1 LSNLLVVDDNAANR
15 DIVKRNLE
23 RQGYHVT
30 TASDGTEGL
39 KLIAGGGFDLVLL
52 DVIMPGLDGLEVLRR
67 MKADTAMREI
77 PVVMM
82 SALDETSSVIRCI
95 KMGAEDYLMKPFDP
109 VLLNAR
115 IGASLEKKRL
125 RDELVVQENLASL
138 GALTAG
144 IAHEIRNPLN
154 FVTNFAT
161 ASREILQELRET
173 PGSPELIRQL
183 DDYLQK
189 IDEHGKRADRIVRGM
204 LMHSRGKSGDPE
216 IVDLKNILTDC
227 VNLAYHALRAQDR
240 NFNSRIDIDIES
252 GGIGPVRAV
261 PQEINRVFLNVLNN
275 AFYAVWDRKK
285 IEGET
290 YHPAVAVTARN
301 LPQAVEIRVS
311 DNGCGIAPDE
321 LPKIFNPF
329 YTTKPAGAGTGLGL
343 SLSYEIIVRGH
354 HGTIRAESIPGTR
367 TEFIVTLPRE
377 AV

>member
-1 LSNLLVVDDNAANR
+1 LSHLLVVDDNEANR
-15 DIVKRNLE
+15 YLIKRTLE
-23 RQGYHVT
+23 RRGFQVT
-30 TASDGTEGL
+30 TASDGSEGL
-39 KLIAGGGFDLVLL
+39 KLLAGGGFDLVLL
-52 DVIMPGLDGLEVLRR
+52 DVIMPGLDGPEVLKR
-67 MKADTAMREI
+67 MKEDAATREI

-161 ASREILQELRET
+161 ASREILLELRET
-173 PGSPELIRQL
+173 PDSPELLNQL
-183 DDYLQK
+183 DEYLQK
-189 IDEHGKRADRIVRGM
+189 IDEHGKRADRIVRSM
-204 LMHSRGKSGDPE
+204 LMHSRGKSGEPE
-216 IVDLKNILTDC
+216 IIDLKNLLTDC

-252 GGIGPVRAV
+252 GGIGPIRAV
-261 PQEINRVFLNVLNN
+261 PQEINRVFLNILNN
-275 AFYAVWDRKK
+275 AFYAVWERKK
-285 IEGET
+285 REGET
-290 YHPAVAVTARN
+290 FHPAVAVTARN
-301 LPQAVEIRVS
+301 LPQTAEIRVT
-311 DNGCGIAPDE
+311 DNGPGISPDE
-321 LPKIFNPF
+321 LTKIFNPF

-354 HGTIRAESIPGTR
+354 HGTIRAESMPGVR

>member
-1 LSNLLVVDDNAANR
+1 
-15 DIVKRNLE
+15 
-23 RQGYHVT
+23 
-30 TASDGTEGL
+30 
-39 KLIAGGGFDLVLL
+39 
-52 DVIMPGLDGLEVLRR
+52 
-67 MKADTAMREI
+67 
-77 PVVMM
+77 
-82 SALDETSSVIRCI
+82 
-95 KMGAEDYLMKPFDP
+95 MGAEDYLMKPFDP

-161 ASREILQELRET
+161 ASREILLELRET
-173 PGSPELIRQL
+173 PDSPELLNQL
-183 DDYLQK
+183 DEYLQK
-189 IDEHGKRADRIVRGM
+189 IDEHGKRADRIVRSM
-204 LMHSRGKSGDPE
+204 LMHSRGKSGEPE
-216 IVDLKNILTDC
+216 IIDLKNLLTDC

-252 GGIGPVRAV
+252 GGIGPIRAV
-261 PQEINRVFLNVLNN
+261 PQEINRVFLNILNN
-275 AFYAVWDRKK
+275 AFYAVWERKK
-285 IEGET
+285 REGET
-290 YHPAVAVTARN
+290 FHPAVAVTARN
-301 LPQAVEIRVS
+301 LPQTAEIRVT
-311 DNGCGIAPDE
+311 DNGPGISPDE
-321 LPKIFNPF
+321 LTKIFNPF

-354 HGTIRAESIPGTR
+354 HGTIRAESMPGVR

>member
-173 PGSPELIRQL
+173 PDSPELIKQL
-183 DDYLQK
+183 DEYLQK
-189 IDEHGKRADRIVRGM
+189 IDEHGKRADRIVRSM
-204 LMHSRGKSGDPE
+204 LMHSRGKSGEPE
-216 IVDLKNILTDC
+216 IIDLENILTDC

-252 GGIGPVRAV
+252 GGIGPIRAV

-343 SLSYEIIVRGH
+343 SLSHEVIVRGH
-354 HGTIRAESIPGTR
+354 HGTIRAESIPGVR

>member
-1 LSNLLVVDDNAANR
+1 MSNLLVVDDNAANR

-173 PGSPELIRQL
+173 PDSPELIKQL
-183 DDYLQK
+183 DEYLQK
-189 IDEHGKRADRIVRGM
+189 IDEHGKRADRIVRSM
-204 LMHSRGKSGDPE
+204 LMHSRGKSGEPE
-216 IVDLKNILTDC
+216 IIDLENILTDC

-252 GGIGPVRAV
+252 GGIGPIRAV

-343 SLSYEIIVRGH
+343 SLSHEVIVRGH
-354 HGTIRAESIPGTR
+354 HGTIRAESIPGVR